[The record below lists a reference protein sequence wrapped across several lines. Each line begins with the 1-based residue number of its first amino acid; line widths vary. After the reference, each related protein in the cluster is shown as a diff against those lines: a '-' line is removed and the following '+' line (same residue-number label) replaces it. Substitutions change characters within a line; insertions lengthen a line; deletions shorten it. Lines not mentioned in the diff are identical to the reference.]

1 MKYIEE
7 SENISSKPR
16 SLIDIYLS
24 FSWIALQGFGGVVA
38 ILQHEL
44 VEKKQWLNREQFIDD
59 WVVAQ
64 LLPGPNVVNLSMIIG
79 HRHFGIFGA
88 FAALSGMLVVPFMIV
103 ISIAAVFGAFANDPA
118 SIKILR
124 GLGAVSAG
132 LITATG
138 LKLIAALRTNILGL
152 KICYV
157 ISILTFIAIG
167 LLRWKLV
174 WVLLGGGVIVCLM
187 AFKAVSDQE
196 S

>member
-1 MKYIEE
+1 MKQIHK
-7 SENISSKPR
+7 SKILSKPR
-16 SLIDIYLS
+16 SIADIYLS

-38 ILQHEL
+38 LLQHEL
-44 VEKKQWLNREQFIDD
+44 VEKKQWMSREQFIDD

-88 FAALSGMLVVPFMIV
+88 FAALSGMLVAPFMIV
-103 ISIAAVFGAFANDPA
+103 LAIAAVFGAFTNNP
-118 SIKILR
+118 ILIGILR

-152 KICYV
+152 KMCYL
-157 ISILTFIAIG
+157 ISILTFAAIG
-167 LLRWKLV
+167 LFRWKLI
-174 WVLLGGGVIVCLM
+174 WVLLGGGAVACLM
-187 AFKAVSDQE
+187 AFIAISDQDC
-196 S
+196 